1 MQRFYFVKMEELKMY
16 DKVSANR
23 NVVESEK
30 AVEKFWKD
38 NDVFKKSMEIR
49 EGCPTY
55 MFYDGPPTAMVS
67 HISDMCLQELSRI

>member
-1 MQRFYFVKMEELKMY
+1 MEDFKMY

-38 NDVFKKSMEIR
+38 HDVFKKSMEIR

-55 MFYDGPPTAMVS
+55 MFYDGPPTAS
-67 HISDMCLQELSRI
+67 RTSDMCSRELSRI

>member
-1 MQRFYFVKMEELKMY
+1 MY

-55 MFYDGPPTAMVS
+55 MFYDGPPTANGYQGYDS
-67 HISDMCLQELSRI
+67 KIQNNEGLSCTA

>member
-1 MQRFYFVKMEELKMY
+1 MY

-55 MFYDGPPTAMVS
+55 MFYDGPPTANG
-67 HISDMCLQELSRI
+67 L

>member
-1 MQRFYFVKMEELKMY
+1 MKMEELKMY

-49 EGCPTY
+49 EG
-55 MFYDGPPTAMVS
+55 DRKSVV
-67 HISDMCLQELSRI
+67 